1 MTDCD
6 KETSKER
13 AVRAVEMTLHVVR
26 VLLGAEP
33 TRKIRHAWSQSD
45 ALRTAHLYADVHGV
59 IHTSIGMN
67 ASGPVGTE
75 NWHEALMRGSYELA
89 VFGSALTPIVD
100 PVEVQHLGQRL
111 IDAINWF
118 GDAAT
123 DSNASASIVKYVSA
137 IERLF
142 FGKFEAG
149 RTKIFACRV
158 KNVLDAFGCNEDD
171 CVHEQALAV
180 YKTRSALVHG
190 DNFPT
195 EDELHKI
202 ERFAAALSRM
212 CLLCSTQLYPMMS
225 QAFDNPDPTKLE
237 EVMKRIGSEGLNW
250 LAEASG
256 FSK

>member
-1 MTDCD
+1 
-6 KETSKER
+6 
-13 AVRAVEMTLHVVR
+13 
-26 VLLGAEP
+26 
-33 TRKIRHAWSQSD
+33 
-45 ALRTAHLYADVHGV
+45 
-59 IHTSIGMN
+59 
-67 ASGPVGTE
+67 
-75 NWHEALMRGSYELA
+75 MRGSYELA

-100 PVEVQHLGQRL
+100 PVEIQHLDQRL

-142 FGKFEAG
+142 FGKFEPG
-149 RTKIFACRV
+149 RTKIFAGRV
-158 KNVLDAFGCNEDD
+158 TSVLDAFGCDENH

-202 ERFAAALSRM
+202 ERLAAALSRM

-225 QAFDNPDPTKLE
+225 QAFDNPDPTTLE
-237 EVMKRIGSEGLNW
+237 EVMKRIGIEGLDW